1 MKVKCLL
8 KSVLPCLAALFL
20 TVIAY
25 FAAFALSVIFG
36 LTDINSVEGALVDEG
51 LFNLLRFVL
60 IILFFGILFLR
71 NKPVGKTIKEGL
83 LTIKKPQVFLTLII
97 IGLALQIVVT
107 VVLLVFADVFQGV
120 FSEYKLMER
129 AIFEK
134 MSVMYIIA
142 AAILGPIA
150 EELVFRR
157 FTLDILK
164 EEFNIWIAIVVQAL
178 IFGVYHGNI
187 IQFVYATLMGVLFGY
202 LVKRYNSIVP
212 GLLMHMVVNA
222 SFFLLPLLGVM
233 K

>member
-20 TVIAY
+20 NVIAY

-60 IILFFGILFLR
+60 ILLFFGILFLR

-97 IGLALQIVVT
+97 IGLALQLLVSLIIV
-107 VVLLVFADVFQGV
+107 VFADVFQGV
-120 FSEYKLMER
+120 FSEYKLMEK
-129 AIFEK
+129 AIFDK
-134 MSVMYIIA
+134 ASVMYIIA
-142 AAILGPIA
+142 AAVLGPLA
-150 EELVFRR
+150 EELIFRR

-164 EEFNIWIAIVVQAL
+164 EEFDIRIAIVIQAL

-187 IQFVYATLMGVLFGY
+187 IQFVYATLMGILFGF
-202 LVKRYNSIVP
+202 LVKKYESIVP

-222 SFFLLPLLGVM
+222 SFFLLPVLGVM

>member
-51 LFNLLRFVL
+51 LFNLLRFAL
-60 IILFFGILFLR
+60 IVLFFGILFLR

-83 LTIKKPQVFLTLII
+83 LSIKKPQVFLTLIVL
-97 IGLALQIVVT
+97 GLALQLVVS
-107 VVLLVFADVFQGV
+107 LIILVCADFFQGV
-120 FSEYKLMER
+120 FSEYKLMEQ
-129 AIFEK
+129 AIYGK
-134 MSVMYIIA
+134 LSVMYIIA
-142 AAILGPIA
+142 TVILGPLA
-150 EELVFRR
+150 EELTFRR
-157 FTLDILK
+157 FTMDILK
-164 EEFNIWIAIVVQAL
+164 EEFDIRIAIVVQAL

-187 IQFVYATLMGVLFGY
+187 IQFVYATLMGALFGY

-222 SFFLLPLLGVM
+222 SFFLLPSIGLT
-233 K
+233 